1 VDGRAALAR
10 WHASRPDGVLL
21 DLALPGRD
29 GLVVLAGLGFWC
41 ELKGSR
47 RIKVQ

>member
-1 VDGRAALAR
+1 MAALP
-10 WHASRPDGVLL
+10 WHAGAPACPDGVLL
-21 DLALPGRD
+21 DLTLPGRD